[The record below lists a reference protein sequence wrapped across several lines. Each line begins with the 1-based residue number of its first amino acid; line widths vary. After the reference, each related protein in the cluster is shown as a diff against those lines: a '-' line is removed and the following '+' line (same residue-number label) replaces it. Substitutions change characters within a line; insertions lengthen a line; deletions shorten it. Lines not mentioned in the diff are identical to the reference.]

1 MGKLITNLNESSLDQ
16 DNNEEKKALMI
27 DILDTL
33 REKYS
38 MEDSSIAMA
47 AINLA
52 IGNKSFFIN
61 EDESWLYRQNNSCLL
76 YTSPSPR
83 DRG

>member
-1 MGKLITNLNESSLDQ
+1 MNESSLDH

-38 MEDSSIAMA
+38 MEDSNIAMA

-61 EDESWLYRQNNSCLL
+61 EDNLGFIDKIILNVIDQIEMEIIV
-76 YTSPSPR
+76 
-83 DRG
+83 